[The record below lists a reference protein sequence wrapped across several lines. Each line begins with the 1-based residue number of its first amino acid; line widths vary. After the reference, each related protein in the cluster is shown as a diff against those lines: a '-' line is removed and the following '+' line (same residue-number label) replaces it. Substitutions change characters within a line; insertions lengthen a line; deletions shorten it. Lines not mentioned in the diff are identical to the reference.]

1 MPDPG
6 LGRHRRGPTK
16 VGLTLGSERIK
27 PIVGAQ
33 FAIGGPRAAIFGP
46 QLTLGWASAFTVVRS
61 ISRAQLAVVIPLQ
74 LESIELQP
82 EPVRSPSTLDYT
94 TGSIERDTP
103 EPLESL
109 AVK

>member
-6 LGRHRRGPTK
+6 LGRQRTGATK
-16 VGLTLGSERIK
+16 IGLTLESGRIK

-33 FAIGGPRAAIFGP
+33 FAIGGPRDAIFEP
-46 QLTLGWASAFTVVRS
+46 KLTLGWAIVFTFVRS
-61 ISRAQLAVVIPLQ
+61 IVGAQLAVVIPLQ

-94 TGSIERDTP
+94 AGSIARDKP

-109 AVK
+109 GVK